1 MRVVLPALVLSLLM
15 AGCNSEES
23 SVKYDG
29 KKLLEQ
35 KCSKCHNLEMPPF
48 TSKDEPA
55 PPMMAV
61 AFHVHSFVKPQEE
74 SQRTLKAIE
83 FVTDYVQNPA
93 LDKSFCD
100 KESLKRYGLMPSQ
113 KGKVTVGEIKAIAS
127 YVFSHYTPENFLKIE
142 KEKAAFN
149 RLSDGEKLAIKY
161 KCIGCHKVDVDT
173 VGPALNAIAKRYK
186 NSSKSIENSIK
197 NGSSKKWGSRMMPAF
212 KQLSKEE
219 LKTLSGWV
227 LEKR

>member
-1 MRVVLPALVLSLLM
+1 MRVVLPALVLSLFI
-15 AGCNSEES
+15 AGCSSEES

-48 TSKDEPA
+48 TSKDEKA

-74 SQRTLKAIE
+74 SQRTPKSIA
-83 FVTDYVQNPA
+83 FVMDYVQNPA

-100 KESLKRYGLMPSQ
+100 KASLKRYGLMPSQ
-113 KGKVTVGEIKAIAS
+113 KGKVTVAETKAIAT
-127 YVFSHYTPENFLKIE
+127 YVFSHYTPKNFLKIE
-142 KEKAAFN
+142 KERAAFN

-161 KCIGCHKVDVDT
+161 KCVGCHKVNVDT
-173 VGPALNAIAKRYK
+173 VGPALSAIAKKYK
-186 NSSKSIENSIK
+186 GSDTTIENSIK
-197 NGSSKKWGSRMMPAF
+197 NGSSKKWGNRVMPAF
-212 KQLSKEE
+212 KGLSKEE
-219 LKTLSGWV
+219 LQTLSSWI
-227 LEKR
+227 LEKE